1 VAATKL
7 EGTPE
12 AFPGEL
18 GITASEQGT
27 TTTISVRG
35 EWDLAQKPAMRRV
48 INDVLA
54 RVPECVVLDLARV
67 SFIDSTGVHAVIE
80 LHKRAEQQGA
90 RVVIVPGPRA
100 VQRIFELV
108 GLTEVL
114 AFLPGQDRTFGDRTE
129 TRSGAGEDR

>member
-1 VAATKL
+1 M
-7 EGTPE
+7 PE

-27 TTTISVRG
+27 TTTISLRG
-35 EWDLAQKPAMRRV
+35 EWDLAHEPAIRRV
-48 INDVLA
+48 INDVLE
-54 RVPECVVLDLARV
+54 RSPECVVLDLARL
-67 SFIDSTGVHAVIE
+67 SFIDSTGVHAVIG
-80 LHKRAEQQGA
+80 LHKRAEHQGA

-114 AFLPGQDRTFGDRTE
+114 PFLPGEDEIQTARRR
-129 TRSGAGEDR
+129 RSHPGAVGSDGRRH